1 MIYKDL
7 TTNEFIRAFN
17 EIRPNSFSRLA
28 LRALYHYLEERN
40 DEQGTFYYLDVVCI
54 CCDFSEYVDF
64 ADVQSN
70 YKALDIED
78 LEELRAKTLVIEFD
92 NGLLIQNF

>member
-1 MIYKDL
+1 MIYTDL
-7 TTNEFIRAFN
+7 TTNEFIRVFN
-17 EIRPNSFSRLA
+17 ETRPNDFSRLA

-40 DEQGTFYYLDVVCI
+40 DEQGTFYYLDVVAI
-54 CCDFSEYVDF
+54 CGDFSEYVDF

-78 LEELRAKTLVIEFD
+78 LDELKARTIVIEFD

>member
-7 TTNEFIRAFN
+7 TTNEFIQEFN
-17 EIRPNSFSRLA
+17 DTRPNDFSRLA
-28 LRALYHYLEERN
+28 LRALYHYIEDRNEEQ
-40 DEQGTFYYLDVVCI
+40 ETAYHLDVVQV

-70 YKALDIED
+70 YKVLDIED

>member
-17 EIRPNSFSRLA
+17 ETRPNNFSRLA

-40 DEQGTFYYLDVVCI
+40 DEQGTFYY
-54 CCDFSEYVDF
+54 
-64 ADVQSN
+64 
-70 YKALDIED
+70 
-78 LEELRAKTLVIEFD
+78 
-92 NGLLIQNF
+92 